1 MKSLLLHLPR
11 LSRRVKLLR
20 DLMLLL
26 ALAALWAILVQPS
39 FTPEMAMERAQT
51 YYHFGP
57 GTVIR
62 SDQVPPPE
70 VVDPE
75 AHVPSYGEGHL
86 YFLLEYQEWNALV
99 LCDGHGLRWGY
110 RIPAF
115 WRPDPSSP
123 LTCVEYDGLLAGTVQ
138 DPRVA
143 RIMVHYTVLTYNG
156 SPDGFPVR
164 FARTDE
170 TRELQGNSFL
180 LTLQSI
186 SGLRDITVRAYD
198 AAGTLLWEGA
208 PVPIG
213 SAGAL

>member
-1 MKSLLLHLPR
+1 MKRLLIRLPH

-39 FTPEMAMERAQT
+39 FTPEMAMERAQA

-110 RIPAF
+110 RTPAF

-123 LTCVEYDGLLAGTVQ
+123 LTCVEYGGLLAGTVQ

-143 RIMVHYTVLTYNG
+143 RITVCYTNIYQEVA
-156 SPDGFPVR
+156 DGPLLHFT
-164 FARTDE
+164 RTAE
-170 TRELQGNSFL
+170 TQDLQGDAFL
-180 LTLQSI
+180 LTFQS
-186 SGLRDITVRAYD
+186 SLGLRDITVRAYD